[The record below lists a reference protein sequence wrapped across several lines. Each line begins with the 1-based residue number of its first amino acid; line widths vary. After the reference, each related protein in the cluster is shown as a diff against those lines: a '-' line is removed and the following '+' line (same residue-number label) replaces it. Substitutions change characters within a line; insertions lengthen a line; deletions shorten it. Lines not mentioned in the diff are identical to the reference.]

1 MMKRFLQV
9 LIIGLFAS
17 TSTLYAQAPASFRVL
32 LGVGD
37 TVTTRW
43 DGTITPRLAGNIATE
58 GWRFEGVDNI
68 DGTLFHLSTHP
79 ARLFNN
85 AAGGNF
91 VANGFFI
98 NADAVTESSE
108 FAITTAQGDFTFRA
122 SEVPFGQG
130 VYKLGGRVYVDR
142 VSPAARLTNTPEEED
157 YPSLAAGGNGEI
169 WLAYVQFHHS
179 PDHLKLRATPRE
191 DPGKYSQYAAP
202 TGGDQIWV
210 QRYTSGAWGQPIAVT
225 NAGNDQY
232 RTAVAVDGSGRTW
245 VFWSENHGGNFDIF
259 ARAVDASGPK
269 DQVQISKDPGS
280 DIDPVAVLD
289 SSGRVW
295 VAWQGWRDGRAAIFT
310 AHQEGSGFTKPEEI
324 SKSSNN
330 EWDPAIAADKKGR
343 VAVAWDSYR
352 NGNYDVFARTWSNS
366 WGAETPIA
374 ASARYEAY
382 PSIAFDPQGRLWVAY
397 EEGGKGWGKDFGAY
411 STMGVALYQG
421 RAIKL
426 RGLEPDGRL
435 VALDSSL
442 DAKLVGAPSFKA
454 DRTGSQAEAE
464 SFDPNPENA
473 LKRLPDAT
481 ATNNLRA
488 SKNTLPRLSI
498 DNSGRFWLAF
508 RTAHPIWWSPIGT
521 VWSEELVSFDGRDW
535 SKPIFIH
542 HSDNILDNRP
552 ALVPAADG
560 KLLIVNSSDG
570 RRNFQVSQAISN
582 PLGLN
587 PDFPV
592 DPFNNDLWSHLVDL
606 GPGTQ
611 VIPVAALLGAET
623 RPEPPTVDAA
633 DAAGIKTIR
642 DFRGGSDG
650 SFHIVRGEFHR
661 HSEISMDG
669 GNDGTLLDQWRYVR
683 DASDMDWVGCCDH
696 DNGGGREYSWW
707 ITQQLTD
714 IYYAPSR
721 FAPLFSYERS
731 VAYPEGHRNVLFAQR
746 GIRPL
751 PRYAL
756 STVGSAPNEN
766 VFAHAPDTQML
777 YRYLRE
783 FGGVT
788 ASHTSATQMGTDWR
802 DNDPNAEP
810 AVEIYQGDRQN
821 YEIPEAP
828 RSNSEKDSIGGWRP
842 KGFVS
847 VALDKGYR
855 LGFEASSD
863 HISTHLSYA
872 NVFVKG
878 ELTRESLLDG
888 FRKRHIYAATDNI
901 LADVESGSHLAGDEF
916 STSELPSLRVKLK
929 GTSNF
934 AKVVI
939 VRDGKY
945 VYSTA
950 PNRQSVDFSW
960 RDNQPNRGKTS
971 YYYVRGEQDNGELV
985 WVSPLWITYT
995 GN

>member
-1 MMKRFLQV
+1 
-9 LIIGLFAS
+9 
-17 TSTLYAQAPASFRVL
+17 
-32 LGVGD
+32 
-37 TVTTRW
+37 
-43 DGTITPRLAGNIATE
+43 
-58 GWRFEGVDNI
+58 
-68 DGTLFHLSTHP
+68 
-79 ARLFNN
+79 
-85 AAGGNF
+85 
-91 VANGFFI
+91 
-98 NADAVTESSE
+98 
-108 FAITTAQGDFTFRA
+108 
-122 SEVPFGQG
+122 
-130 VYKLGGRVYVDR
+130 
-142 VSPAARLTNTPEEED
+142 
-157 YPSLAAGGNGEI
+157 
-169 WLAYVQFHHS
+169 
-179 PDHLKLRATPRE
+179 
-191 DPGKYSQYAAP
+191 
-202 TGGDQIWV
+202 
-210 QRYTSGAWGQPIAVT
+210 
-225 NAGNDQY
+225 
-232 RTAVAVDGSGRTW
+232 
-245 VFWSENHGGNFDIF
+245 
-259 ARAVDASGPK
+259 
-269 DQVQISKDPGS
+269 
-280 DIDPVAVLD
+280 
-289 SSGRVW
+289 
-295 VAWQGWRDGRAAIFT
+295 
-310 AHQEGSGFTKPEEI
+310 
-324 SKSSNN
+324 
-330 EWDPAIAADKKGR
+330 
-343 VAVAWDSYR
+343 
-352 NGNYDVFARTWSNS
+352 
-366 WGAETPIA
+366 
-374 ASARYEAY
+374 
-382 PSIAFDPQGRLWVAY
+382 
-397 EEGGKGWGKDFGAY
+397 
-411 STMGVALYQG
+411 
-421 RAIKL
+421 
-426 RGLEPDGRL
+426 
-435 VALDSSL
+435 
-442 DAKLVGAPSFKA
+442 
-454 DRTGSQAEAE
+454 
-464 SFDPNPENA
+464 
-473 LKRLPDAT
+473 
-481 ATNNLRA
+481 
-488 SKNTLPRLSI
+488 
-498 DNSGRFWLAF
+498 
-508 RTAHPIWWSPIGT
+508 
-521 VWSEELVSFDGRDW
+521 
-535 SKPIFIH
+535 
-542 HSDNILDNRP
+542 
-552 ALVPAADG
+552 
-560 KLLIVNSSDG
+560 
-570 RRNFQVSQAISN
+570 
-582 PLGLN
+582 
-587 PDFPV
+587 
-592 DPFNNDLWSHLVDL
+592 
-606 GPGTQ
+606 
-611 VIPVAALLGAET
+611 
-623 RPEPPTVDAA
+623 
-633 DAAGIKTIR
+633 
-642 DFRGGSDG
+642 
-650 SFHIVRGEFHR
+650 
-661 HSEISMDG
+661 MDG